1 MLFVIKRILLAG
13 IIAVFF
19 AACGED
25 SSGDLAFDRD
35 SIPDE
40 VFEDFVTQE
49 SDSGLMQWKLTAPMA
64 KRFIK
69 KHVVHM
75 DYPRIEFYS
84 NTGELKTTLT
94 SDQGVYYEDPGD
106 LLAYGNVVVI
116 SVDGDELETDSLLWV
131 NARNK
136 IISNCFVKLKR
147 EKTLITGYGLECDND
162 LSSAVIK
169 RDVEAT
175 IITEE
180 GNKDE

>member
-1 MLFVIKRILLAG
+1 MLFIGKRILLAG
-13 IIAVFF
+13 IVAVCF

-49 SDSGLMQWKLTAPMA
+49 SDSGRMQWKLTAPLA
-64 KRFIK
+64 KRFIEK
-69 KHVVHM
+69 RVIHM
-75 DYPRIEFYS
+75 DHPRIEFY
-84 NTGELKTTLT
+84 NDAGELRTTLV

-106 LLAYGNVVVI
+106 LLAFGNVVVK
-116 SVDGDELETDSLLWV
+116 SVEGDELETDSLLWV

-147 EKTLITGYGLECDND
+147 GQDVITGYGLECDND

-169 RDVEAT
+169 RDVEAK
-175 IITEE
+175 IISEE
-180 GNKDE
+180 GAQDE

>member
-1 MLFVIKRILLAG
+1 MLIVLKRILLVG
-13 IIAVFF
+13 IVAVFF
-19 AACGED
+19 ASCGED

-49 SDSGLMQWKLTAPMA
+49 SDSGLVQWKLTAPLA

-69 KHVVHM
+69 RHVILM
-75 DYPRIEFYS
+75 DAPRIQFYDRE
-84 NTGELKTTLT
+84 GELKTTLT

-106 LLAYGNVVVI
+106 LLAYGNVIVI
-116 SVDGDELETDSLLWV
+116 SVDGDKLETDSLLWV
-131 NARNK
+131 SERNK
-136 IISNCFVKLKR
+136 IISNSFVKLKR
-147 EKTLITGYGLECDND
+147 GKDLITGYGLECDND

-180 GNKDE
+180 RAEDE